1 MRIVVLGAT
10 GNVGSKILSEALSRG
25 HHVTGIARHIEK
37 LEGRNGVTARQVDL
51 ADEGKLAEA
60 LRGHDAIVVSVRYQ
74 HNDVRHAIAA
84 AKAAG
89 VKRILFVGGAAS
101 LEASP
106 GVWLLDTPGFPDVI
120 KVEAAPA
127 ALALDRIREEKS
139 LDWTFLSPSITL
151 VPGERTGKFRIGGDQ
166 VLKDEK
172 GESRISQEDLAVAA
186 LDELEKP
193 RHIRKRF
200 TVGY

>member
-1 MRIVVLGAT
+1 MKIALIGAT
-10 GNVGSKILSEALSRG
+10 GNVGAKILAEARSRG
-25 HHVTGIARHIEK
+25 HQVTGIARHVEPLK
-37 LEGRNGVTARQVDL
+37 GHEGVTPKQVDL
-51 ADEGKLAEA
+51 ADEKSLADA
-60 LRGHDAIVVSVRYQ
+60 VRGHDAIVVSVRYQ
-74 HNDVRHAIAA
+74 HNDVRHALNA

-106 GVWLLDTPGFPDVI
+106 GVRLLDTPGFPDVI

-127 ALALDRIREEKS
+127 AQALDRIREEQS
-139 LDWTFLSPSITL
+139 LDWTFLSPSIML

-166 VLKDEK
+166 VLKDAK
-172 GESRISQEDLAVAA
+172 GDSRISQEDLAVAL
-186 LDELEKP
+186 LDELETP

>member
-1 MRIVVLGAT
+1 MRIALIGAT
-10 GNVGSKILSEALSRG
+10 GNVGTKIVNEALSRG
-25 HHVTGIARHIEK
+25 HQVTGIARHIENLK
-37 LEGRNGVTARQVDL
+37 ARQGLTPKQADL
-51 ADEGKLAEA
+51 ADEKKLADTV
-60 LRGHDAIVVSVRYQ
+60 RGHDAIVVSVRYRD
-74 HNDVRHAIAA
+74 NDVLKAFSA

-89 VKRILFVGGAAS
+89 VKRVLLVGGAAS

-106 GVWLLDTPGFPDVI
+106 GVRLVDTPGFPAEI
-120 KVEAAPA
+120 KVEALPA
-127 ALALDRIREEKS
+127 AEALKRVREEKA
-139 LDWTFLSPSITL
+139 LDWTFVSPSIML
-151 VPGERTGKFRIGGDQ
+151 VPGERTGKFRIGTDQ

-172 GESRISQEDLAVAA
+172 GDSRISQEDLAVAI

>member
-1 MRIVVLGAT
+1 MKIALIGAT
-10 GNVGSKILSEALSRG
+10 GNVGSKVLTEALSRG
-25 HHVTGIARHIEK
+25 HQVTGIARHVEK
-37 LEGRNGVTARQVDL
+37 LKGRSGVTARPVDL
-51 ADEGKLAEA
+51 ADESKLAEA
-60 LRGHDAIVVSVRYQ
+60 LRGHDAVIVSVRYQ
-74 HNDVRHAIAA
+74 NNDIRHALAA
-84 AKAAG
+84 AKAAS

-106 GVWLLDTPGFPDVI
+106 GVRLLDTPGFPDVI

-127 ALALDRIREEKS
+127 ALALERIREEKS
-139 LDWTFLSPSITL
+139 LDWTFVSPSIML

-166 VLKDEK
+166 VLKDET
-172 GESRISQEDLAVAA
+172 GESRISQEDLSVAI

>member
-1 MRIVVLGAT
+1 MKIALIGAT
-10 GNVGSKILSEALSRG
+10 GNVGSKILAEALSRG
-25 HHVTGIARHIEK
+25 HQVTGIARHIEK
-37 LEGRNGVTARQVDL
+37 LEGRDGVTARQVDMADESKL
-51 ADEGKLAEA
+51 ADA
-60 LRGHDAIVVSVRYQ
+60 LRGNDAVVVSVRYQ
-74 HNDVRHAIAA
+74 SNDVRHALAA

-89 VKRILFVGGAAS
+89 TQRILFVGGAAS

-106 GVWLLDTPGFPDVI
+106 GVRLLDTPGFPDVI

-127 ALALDRIREEKS
+127 ALALDRIREEKT
-139 LDWTFLSPSITL
+139 LEWTFLSPSIML

-166 VLKDEK
+166 VLKDAQ
-172 GESRISQEDLAVAA
+172 GESRISQEDLAVAL

-193 RHIRKRF
+193 RHIRQRF

>member
-1 MRIVVLGAT
+1 MKIALIGAT
-10 GNVGSKILSEALSRG
+10 GNVGSKVLTEALSRG
-25 HHVTGIARHIEK
+25 HQVTGIARHVEK
-37 LEGRNGVTARQVDL
+37 LKGRSGVTARPVDL
-51 ADEGKLAEA
+51 ADEEKLAEA
-60 LRGHDAIVVSVRYQ
+60 LRGHDAVIVSVRYQ
-74 HNDVRHAIAA
+74 NNDIRHALAA
-84 AKAAG
+84 AKAAS
-89 VKRILFVGGAAS
+89 VKRIVFVGGAAS

-106 GVWLLDTPGFPDVI
+106 GVRLLDTPGFPDVI

-127 ALALDRIREEKS
+127 ALALERIREEKS
-139 LDWTFLSPSITL
+139 LDWTFVSPSIML

-172 GESRISQEDLAVAA
+172 GESRISQEDLSVAI

>member
-1 MRIVVLGAT
+1 MKIALIGAT
-10 GNVGSKILSEALSRG
+10 GNVGAKILSEALSRG
-25 HHVTGIARHIEK
+25 HQVTGIARHIEK
-37 LEGRNGVTARQVDL
+37 LKARQGLTVKQADL
-51 ADEGKLAEA
+51 ADEKKLADA
-60 LRGHDAIVVSVRYQ
+60 VRGHDAIVVSVRYQ
-74 HNDVRHAIAA
+74 HNDVLKAFAA

-89 VKRILFVGGAAS
+89 VKRVLLVGGAAS

-106 GVWLLDTPGFPDVI
+106 GVRLVDTPGFPAEI
-120 KVEAAPA
+120 KVEALPA
-127 ALALDRIREEKS
+127 AEALKRVREEKA
-139 LDWTFLSPSITL
+139 LDWTFVSPSIML
-151 VPGERTGKFRIGGDQ
+151 VPGERTGKFRIGTDQ

-172 GESRISQEDLAVAA
+172 GDSRISQEDLSVAI

>member
-1 MRIVVLGAT
+1 VRIALIGAT
-10 GNVGSKILSEALSRG
+10 GNVGSKVLAEALSRG
-25 HHVTGIARHIEK
+25 HQVTGIARHIEK
-37 LEGRNGVTARQVDL
+37 LKGVSGVTPRQVDL
-51 ADEGKLAEA
+51 AEENKLAEA
-60 LRGHDAIVVSVRYQ
+60 VRGHDAIVVSVRYQ
-74 HNDVRHAIAA
+74 HNDVRHPIAA

-106 GVWLLDTPGFPDVI
+106 GVRLLDTPGFPDVI
-120 KVEAAPA
+120 KIEAAPA
-127 ALALDRIREEKS
+127 ALALDHIRGEKT
-139 LDWTFLSPSITL
+139 LEWTFLSPSIML
-151 VPGERTGKFRIGGDQ
+151 VPGERTGKFRLGGDQ
-166 VLKDEK
+166 VLKDAK
-172 GESRISQEDLAVAA
+172 GESRISQEDLAVAL

>member
-1 MRIVVLGAT
+1 MKIAVIGAT
-10 GNVGSKILSEALSRG
+10 GNVGTKIVTEALSRG
-25 HHVTGIARHIEK
+25 HQVIGIARHTGK
-37 LEGRNGVTARQVDL
+37 LEARAGVMARQADL
-51 ADEGKLAEA
+51 ANEKQLADA
-60 LRGHDAIVVSVRYQ
+60 VRGSDAIIVSVRHQ
-74 HNDVRHAIAA
+74 HNDVLHAMAA

-89 VKRILFVGGAAS
+89 VKRVLIVGGAAS

-106 GVWLLDTPGFPDVI
+106 GVRLVDTPGFPAEI
-120 KVEAAPA
+120 KVEALPA
-127 ALALDRIREEKS
+127 AQALDRVRKEQALE
-139 LDWTFLSPSITL
+139 WTFLSPSIML

-166 VLKDEK
+166 VLKDAK
-172 GESRISQEDLAVAA
+172 GDSRISQEDLAVAI